1 MRANHDFAP
10 PPVQLAPG
18 QDGQPQNPCPEP
30 LPGQPKVRKGWF
42 LTLEKDLIDYD
53 DGAWM

>member
-1 MRANHDFAP
+1 MRENHDFAP
-10 PPVQLAPG
+10 PPVQLPPG

-30 LPGQPKVRKGWF
+30 SPGQPKVRKGWF